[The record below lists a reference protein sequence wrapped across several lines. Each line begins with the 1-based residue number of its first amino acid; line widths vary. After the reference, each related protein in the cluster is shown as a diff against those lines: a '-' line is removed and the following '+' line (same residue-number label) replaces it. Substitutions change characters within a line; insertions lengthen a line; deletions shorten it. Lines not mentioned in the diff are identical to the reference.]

1 MHCRLAPKL
10 TATATDGFQYTV
22 AAGRDEFQNERNNAF
37 RLTRR
42 LPNGPAARR
51 LSSAHDSRNNERL
64 NMTEDNSQ
72 AKPAEASAAIP
83 AAQPAE
89 TPSGKPIIQYDDF
102 LKLDLRVAR
111 VVAAEAHPNADKLVV
126 MQIDMGGGQQRQ
138 ILAGI
143 RQWSAPE
150 TLVGKSI
157 VVVAN
162 LAPRK
167 MRGLESN
174 GMLLA
179 ATVKEG
185 EEYRDVVIITPDRQ
199 VPPGSSVS

>member
-1 MHCRLAPKL
+1 
-10 TATATDGFQYTV
+10 
-22 AAGRDEFQNERNNAF
+22 
-37 RLTRR
+37 
-42 LPNGPAARR
+42 
-51 LSSAHDSRNNERL
+51 
-64 NMTEDNSQ
+64 MTENNPQ
-72 AKPAEASAAIP
+72 GPTPQQPQPQPAPAEP
-83 AAQPAE
+83 Q
-89 TPSGKPIIQYDDF
+89 GKPTIQYDDF
-102 LKLDLRVAR
+102 AKIDLRVAKILS
-111 VVAAEAHPNADKLVV
+111 AEPHPNADKLVV
-126 MQIDMGGGQQRQ
+126 LKVDMGGGQERQ

-143 RQWSAPE
+143 RQWYEPA

-185 EEYRDVVIITPDRQ
+185 DQYRDVVVLTPDRD
-199 VPPGSSVS
+199 VPPGSAVS